1 MQEAVAWIESLTK
14 EGYADMTDPGS
25 LMFYN
30 VPIRIDFLSH
40 LIRVNGVV
48 DLVMRSSLISSSSAV
63 SSSSGWA
70 ALFDAAAQCGSIR
83 MLELTDLD
91 VGEMALNALAR
102 LMKHSKSIAGYYLYS
117 IGIQDNG
124 VAVICDALVENDVI
138 EDLDI
143 SQNSIGVEGA
153 RTLGSFLKAN
163 NNRTLASLNLGFN
176 RLGDEGVVALLD
188 GLKSN
193 ESLRTLGIG
202 DCNISDEGAIAL
214 ASLLE
219 HGSHLKDLFLQ
230 GNGIGEAGLMAVANA
245 LKRNQSLQYLAVFR
259 NPGLGG
265 EGIESAFIDVFQ
277 NNVTLLSLAGIRS
290 PEIEALLLRNKELI
304 PTAVRR
310 AALLLIGIRQ
320 STEIEGMGDFAVFPK
335 DIVRLIAQAVWATR
349 RDPIWIRA
357 LK

>member
-14 EGYADMTDPGS
+14 EGYADVTDTGQYT
-25 LMFYN
+25 FYH
-30 VPIRIDFLSH
+30 VAIRIDLLSH

-102 LMKHSKSIAGYYLYS
+102 LMKHSKSIREYHLWNLN
-117 IGIQDNG
+117 IQDVG
-124 VAVICDALVENDVI
+124 VAMICDALDGNDVI
-138 EDLDI
+138 EDLSLESNDFA
-143 SQNSIGVEGA
+143 VEGA
-153 RTLGSFLKAN
+153 RTLGRFLKSGQN
-163 NNRTLASLNLGFN
+163 KTLSSLNLGFN
-176 RLGDEGVVALLD
+176 RLGDEGVVALVD

-193 ESLRTLGIG
+193 GSLRKLFIG
-202 DCNISDEGAIAL
+202 DCNISDDGAIAL

-290 PEIEALLLRNKELI
+290 PEVEALLLRNKELI
-304 PTAVRR
+304 PTAVRG
-310 AALLLIGIRQ
+310 AALLLIGIRR
-320 STEIEGMGDFAVFPK
+320 STDFEGMGDFAVFPK
-335 DIVRLIAQAVWATR
+335 DIVRLIAQTVWATR